1 MAGCYHQPSV
11 RKFSE
16 VRIMKEIYIA
26 PELELLK
33 LAPAERLA
41 QDLDFGDMMGEADDP
56 VSRNPDTDIDIDLGG
71 LGL

>member
-1 MAGCYHQPSV
+1 
-11 RKFSE
+11 
-16 VRIMKEIYIA
+16 MKELYIA

-41 QDLDFGDMMGEADDP
+41 QDLDFGDMMGDQFDP
-56 VSRNPDTDIDIDLGG
+56 VSQNPDTDIDIDLGG